1 MHNPSCPNCEWTNQ
15 PGAST
20 CQRCG
25 APLGGFTGPPHQ
37 QQPPNYYYPPPP
49 VPAKKGMSKGVI
61 AAIVIGVVL
70 AVSVPVIGIV
80 AAIAIPS
87 LLAARRASNESAAIG
102 NLRTIASAE
111 ATHISETGKF
121 GTIAELTAA
130 QMLDS
135 SWSDG
140 CIRDSYRFRQ
150 VSIDSKAM
158 KFEFTA
164 EPTSASNGA
173 KSYNITEDYV
183 IRYQAGATA
192 PKGKSGKEIGS

>member
-15 PGAST
+15 PGSAV

-25 APLGGFTGPPHQ
+25 APLGGFAGPPQ
-37 QQPPNYYYPPPP
+37 QHPPSYYYPPPP
-49 VPAKKGMSKGVI
+49 VPPKKGMSKGVI

-87 LLAARRASNESAAIG
+87 LLAARRASNESAAVG

-111 ATHISETGKF
+111 ATYLSQTGKT
-121 GTIAELTAA
+121 GTIAELKAA
-130 QMLDS
+130 QMIDS

-140 CIRDSYRFRQ
+140 AVRDSYRIRQ
-150 VSIDSKAM
+150 VSIDPKAM
-158 KFEFTA
+158 TFEFAA
-164 EPTSASNGA
+164 EPTSASNGS
-173 KSYNITEDYV
+173 KSYNITEDYI
-183 IRYQAGATA
+183 IRYQVGATA
-192 PKGKSGKEIGS
+192 PKGKSGKEIGH